1 MVAFP
6 YSPMIREWKLV
17 DSEIDRDYNVFKIK
31 TVHAISTRTNKTGK
45 FYTIETRDWVNII
58 AITENQEV
66 VMIRQYRHG
75 SKEVTL
81 EIPGGLVD
89 EDHPEGAALR
99 ELLEE
104 TGFAGETIKYLGGV
118 NPNPA
123 IFGNVCHTYLVE
135 KAKKVSKKNLDPEED
150 IEVVLVP
157 VSEISSLLE
166 GGLINHALV
175 VVAFYYY
182 FLKKGQI

>member
-1 MVAFP
+1 
-6 YSPMIREWKLV
+6 MIKEWKLV
-17 DSEIDRDYNVFKIK
+17 DSEIDRDYTVFKIR
-31 TVHAISTRTNKTGK
+31 AEQALSPRTNRTGR

-66 VMIRQYRHG
+66 VMIKQYRHG

-89 EDHPEGAALR
+89 EDHPEKAALR
-99 ELLEE
+99 ELMEE
-104 TGFAGETIKYLGGV
+104 TGFAGEGIEYLGGV

-123 IFGNVCHTYLVE
+123 IFNNLCHTYLVE
-135 KAKKVSKKNLDPEED
+135 KARKVSEKNLDPNED
-150 IEVVLVP
+150 IEVILVP
-157 VSEISSLLE
+157 VSEIPSLLE
-166 GGLINHALV
+166 DGLINHALV

-182 FLKKGQI
+182 FLKKGQVR